1 MPFNT
6 KNKLPLSFYQEKNV
20 VLIAQQL
27 LGKIL
32 VTQFNNTL
40 TAARIVETEAYNGI
54 VDKASHSYNN
64 RRTKRTEIMYA
75 DGGVAYVYLCY
86 GIHYLFNV
94 VTHEKDNPQAVLI
107 RAAEPLLGIETMQ
120 KRCNK
125 TSLDNTLT
133 KGPGN
138 VTKAL
143 GISTQHTGTS
153 LDTDEIFIVDDGY
166 KVTIANVI
174 TTPRIGVA
182 YAKEDALLPY
192 RFFIKNNKYVSGT
205 RQMNKN

>member
-1 MPFNT
+1 M
-6 KNKLPLSFYQEKNV
+6 
-20 VLIAQQL
+20 
-27 LGKIL
+27 
-32 VTQFNNTL
+32 
-40 TAARIVETEAYNGI
+40 
-54 VDKASHSYNN
+54 
-64 RRTKRTEIMYA
+64 
-75 DGGVAYVYLCY
+75 
-86 GIHYLFNV
+86 
-94 VTHEKDNPQAVLI
+94 
-107 RAAEPLLGIETMQ
+107 
-120 KRCNK
+120 
-125 TSLDNTLT
+125 DNTLT